1 MCRHYIPNRQ
11 IFMKFYVVYFYKNVI
26 FFSNRDLRL
35 NINMYVLRTV
45 RMLLLC
51 VMRV

>member
-1 MCRHYIPNRQ
+1 MCLHYIPNRQ
-11 IFMKFYVVYFYKNVI
+11 ISMKFYFGYFYKNVI

-45 RMLLLC
+45 RMLVLC
-51 VMRV
+51 VIRI